1 MHRELDRR
9 RRQGVRTVS
18 AHRLSATSES
28 LIRERCEV
36 IVEDVLTVDIEGV
49 GTYSLMWTPTES
61 MLEPVGYTGSDGVLA
76 SSGEPEA
83 LALAAGFCFTEGLIG
98 GIEDLR
104 SIAMCPGSHGTV
116 RVQLVDPSRAV
127 MRRRSGMVTSSC
139 GLCGGT
145 ELVKNGV
152 LGLKPVPDALRLNGE
167 LLGDLMTAM
176 RKRQA
181 VFQQTG
187 GAHAAAVFTS
197 DGTVLATA
205 EDLGRHNALD
215 KVIGTCLLRRQS
227 IEACGM
233 LLSSR
238 LSFEMIVKAVRAGL
252 ELVAAVSAPTSLA
265 IEIAERFG
273 ITLCGFVR
281 EERATIYTH
290 DRRVRDE
297 PLGLARPL
305 VRAG

>member
-1 MHRELDRR
+1 MHREPDRR

-18 AHRLSATSES
+18 AHRLSTTSES

-36 IVEDVLTVDIEGV
+36 IVEDVLSVDIEGV

-61 MLEPVGYTGSDGVLA
+61 MIEPAGYTGSDGVLA
-76 SSGEPEA
+76 PSGEPEA
-83 LALAAGFCFTEGLIG
+83 LALAAGFCFTEGLIA

-104 SIAMCPGSHGTV
+104 SIAMCPGSRGTV

-127 MRRRSGMVTSSC
+127 IRRRSGMVTSSC
-139 GLCGGT
+139 GLCGGR
-145 ELVKNGV
+145 ELVENGV
-152 LGLKPVPDALRLNGE
+152 LGLAPVPDALRLNGE

-187 GAHAAAVFTS
+187 GAHAAAVFAS

-227 IEACGM
+227 IEACGV

-265 IEIAERFG
+265 IEIAERYG

-281 EERATIYTH
+281 DERATIYTH

-297 PLGLARPL
+297 ALAFARP
-305 VRAG
+305 VARAG